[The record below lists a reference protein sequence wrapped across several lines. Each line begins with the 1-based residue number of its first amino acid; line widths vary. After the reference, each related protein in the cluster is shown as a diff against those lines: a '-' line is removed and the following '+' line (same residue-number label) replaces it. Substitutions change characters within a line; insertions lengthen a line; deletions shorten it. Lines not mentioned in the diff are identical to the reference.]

1 MPQYSHARELT
12 VPHTLTARAV
22 LFDMDGTLVES
33 TDAVTRVWARFAAQS
48 GVSLDYILATSQGVR
63 MVETVRQHAPEGA
76 DVDAIVAD
84 LAAWELHDHDGV
96 EALPGAADLLRA
108 LPKTALVTS
117 APRSL
122 ALVRMKAAGLPIPE
136 VVVTADDVEFGKP
149 RPDCYLLAAELL
161 GVSASDAIVFEDAE
175 AGVLAGLAAGATVV
189 VVGALD
195 VAATHGLLRVPD
207 YSGVTV
213 EVVGDEFTLS
223 IDTAAARR

>member
-1 MPQYSHARELT
+1 
-12 VPHTLTARAV
+12 
-22 LFDMDGTLVES
+22 
-33 TDAVTRVWARFAAQS
+33 
-48 GVSLDYILATSQGVR
+48 
-63 MVETVRQHAPEGA
+63 
-76 DVDAIVAD
+76 
-84 LAAWELHDHDGV
+84 HDGV

-108 LPKTALVTS
+108 LPKIALVTS

-213 EVVGDEFTLS
+213 EVVGDEFTLT
-223 IDTAAARR
+223 IDTAEARR